1 MFHIIHK
8 RRLWYIIS
16 ALIILPGLVSLLI
29 QGLNL
34 GIDFVGGNIVEVKF
48 DKETSTAQVREV
60 IKEQGLNDK
69 YIQKSTGGVFII
81 RTEVLTEEENEKLLK
96 ALDEELGSMTLLR
109 NDKVGPKIGAELTRK
124 ALLALGIA
132 SVLMVVYITWRFEFK
147 QGIAAIAA
155 IMHDVLVT
163 LGLLSILQIEI
174 DSAFVAAVLTVVGY
188 SINDTIVIFDRIR
201 ENMDLKKGMKLA
213 DVINFSLWQTM
224 ARSINTTGTVLFV
237 LVPLYFFGGTTIKN
251 FVLALIIGVTSGAYS
266 SIFTASPL
274 WYDLVD
280 ERRRKKAVQPVS

>member
-280 ERRRKKAVQPVS
+280 ERRRKKAVQPAS